1 MGNYIWLASE
11 KELTKLKMFLYE
23 QTETALEITQLGWQ
37 RQGFFAYG
45 NGCFDTE
52 WHTADE
58 YGIVRLQGGNF
69 YLPGC
74 STIIAMILNYSSSNG
89 GLCILLIIMSA

>member
-1 MGNYIWLASE
+1 
-11 KELTKLKMFLYE
+11 MFLYE

-37 RQGFFAYG
+37 RHGFFAYG

-58 YGIVRLQGGNF
+58 YGIVRLKGGN
-69 YLPGC
+69 
-74 STIIAMILNYSSSNG
+74 
-89 GLCILLIIMSA
+89 